1 MGSSK
6 TYQRR
11 NARILGL
18 VALLLGLLLAAP
30 TMANEPERFN
40 ETVRELFSA
49 GFAGNDEALE
59 RGMAYVD
66 ETLEADPD
74 HPGALVWQATGWSFQ
89 SGMAFAR
96 GDWDT
101 GQALFDKSLAQ
112 FDRAVSLAPDSLQ
125 TRIPRASVL
134 LSVARHTEDA
144 ASRNRYLETA
154 VEDYT
159 RILRAAHARVL
170 HRIPSR
176 CTAGAELLGGL
187 AEVLWRLERHDDAKV
202 YLHRMIA
209 ELPESRYAL
218 MAQRQLD
225 DPHNHLFRL
234 LRVMRRR
241 RTGRT
246 YTQSHST
253 GEGLKR

>member
-1 MGSSK
+1 MGSST

-30 TMANEPERFN
+30 TTANEPERFN

-49 GFAGNDEALE
+49 GFAGNEEALE
-59 RGMAYVD
+59 RGMAHVD

-96 GDWDT
+96 GDWST

-134 LSVARHTEDA
+134 LSVARQTEDA

-159 RILRAAHARVL
+159 KILELRTPEFNSLTVH
-170 HRIPSR
+170 SR
-176 CTAGAELLGGL
+176 GELLGGL

-225 DPHNHLFRL
+225 DPHTPAELTCF
-234 LRVMRRR
+234 
-241 RTGRT
+241 GC
-246 YTQSHST
+246 Y
-253 GEGLKR
+253 E